1 MNNGCADF
9 CDLPTPSSA
18 APDDAHG
25 AWCVSRPVG
34 REVGAQ
40 TETGPLEITIDRVR
54 LGGDCDGPSWI
65 RLGADPAGNA
75 TSASVALRLTTGAA
89 RQLAA
94 ALIHAADLGDELI
107 PKSSIAATR

>member
-1 MNNGCADF
+1 VNKRCANF
-9 CDLPTPSSA
+9 CDLPTTTSA

-25 AWCVSRPVG
+25 PWCVSPPVG

-40 TETGPLEITIDRVR
+40 TETGPVEITIDRVR
-54 LGGDCDGPSWI
+54 LGVERGGPSWI

-89 RQLAA
+89 RRLAA
-94 ALIHAADLGDELI
+94 TLVYAADLGDELV
-107 PKSSIAATR
+107 SNGSIAATG